1 MLVHTQR
8 HCSRAGNY
16 VIHLSLWKVAVLDLV
31 SIVLRPRTH
40 YVPYMNLMQETLTV
54 LDDEDDKDDKTKEL
68 PLGKETEANLFKSR
82 SIFIY
87 GPITQ
92 ELAQKVNTQ
101 LVALAAASDEDIR
114 VYVNSPGGHV
124 ESGDSIHDMVKFI
137 KPKVWMIGTGWVA
150 SAGSLIYVA
159 VPKER
164 RISLPNTRFLIHQ
177 PSGGTRGMASD
188 IEIQA
193 REIIKM
199 NKRLIAIYAKA
210 TGQSEEKIAK
220 DIDRDLWLSAEEA
233 KDYGLVSKIVTS
245 QSEI

>member
-1 MLVHTQR
+1 M
-8 HCSRAGNY
+8 CEEPE
-16 VIHLSLWKVAVLDLV
+16 LDV
-31 SIVLRPRTH
+31 REVRM
-40 YVPYMNLMQETLTV
+40 YEEEEQ
-54 LDDEDDKDDKTKEL
+54 DEKTKEL

-92 ELAQKVNTQ
+92 ELAQKVCTQ
-101 LVALAAASDEDIR
+101 LVALAAANDDDIR
-114 VYVNSPGGHV
+114 IYVNSPGGHV
-124 ESGDSIHDMVKFI
+124 ESGDSIHDMIKFI

-150 SAGSLIYVA
+150 SAGALIYVA
-159 VPKER
+159 APKEQ
-164 RISLPNTRFLIHQ
+164 RICLPNTRFLLHQ

-199 NKRLIAIYAKA
+199 NERLNKIMAEA
-210 TGQSEEKIAK
+210 TGQSYEKIAA
-220 DIDRDLWLSAEEA
+220 DTDRDYWLSAEEA
-233 KDYGLVSKIVTS
+233 KAYGLVSRIVTS